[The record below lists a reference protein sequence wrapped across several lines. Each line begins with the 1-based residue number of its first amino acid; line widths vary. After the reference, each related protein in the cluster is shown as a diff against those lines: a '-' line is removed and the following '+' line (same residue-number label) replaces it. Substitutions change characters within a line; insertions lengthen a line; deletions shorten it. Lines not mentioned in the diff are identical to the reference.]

1 MQSKFKYLIV
11 WSLWPVVKHRSI
23 ANIWESDFRSQFV
36 TVGFD
41 LIKVKSLVTSQ
52 VVTYPGKTG
61 LKLKTPLKSLHTKG
75 DFPNGTLQTGFLMLD
90 KAECAELT
98 EIELTPVLKCSVK
111 NYIYSV
117 VA

>member
-1 MQSKFKYLIV
+1 M
-11 WSLWPVVKHRSI
+11 
-23 ANIWESDFRSQFV
+23 
-36 TVGFD
+36 
-41 LIKVKSLVTSQ
+41 VTSQ

-61 LKLKTPLKSLHTKG
+61 LTLKTPLKSLHTKG